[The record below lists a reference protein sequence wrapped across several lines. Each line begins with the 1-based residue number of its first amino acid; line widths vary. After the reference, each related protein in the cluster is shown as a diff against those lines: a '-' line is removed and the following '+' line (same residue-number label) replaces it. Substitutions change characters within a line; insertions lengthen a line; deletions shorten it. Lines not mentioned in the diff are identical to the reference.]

1 MVATVQRKRIEIL
14 VDNPLIPKII
24 NYVKQVDISGWS
36 VIKIASGGGRD
47 GRWQQDEV
55 SGAAAKSLILM
66 ISNQEKA
73 AQLTDAL
80 APLLDSHSLLLTIAN
95 VEVVRGDRF

>member
-14 VDNPLIPKII
+14 VDTPLVPKII
-24 NYVKQVDISGWS
+24 GYAKQVDISGWS

-47 GRWQQDEV
+47 GRWHHDEIT
-55 SGAAAKSLILM
+55 GAAAKSIILM
-66 ISNQEKA
+66 IANEEKA
-73 AQLTDAL
+73 GQLTDAL
-80 APLLDSHSLLLTIAN
+80 APLLDSHSLLLTVAN

>member
-24 NYVKQVDISGWS
+24 HHVKKVDISGWS
-36 VIKIASGGGRD
+36 VMKIASGGGRD

-55 SGAAAKSLILM
+55 SGAAAKSIVLLIA
-66 ISNQEKA
+66 NEEKA
-73 AQLTDAL
+73 GLLADAL

>member
-66 ISNQEKA
+66 IANQEKA

>member
-55 SGAAAKSLILM
+55 SGAAAKSLVLM
-66 ISNQEKA
+66 IANEEKA
-73 AQLTDAL
+73 GQLADVL
-80 APLLDSHSLLLTIAN
+80 APLLDSHGLLLTIAN
-95 VEVVRGDRF
+95 VEVVRGERF

>member
-24 NYVKQVDISGWS
+24 SYVKQVDISGWS

-55 SGAAAKSLILM
+55 SGAAAKSLVLM
-66 ISNQEKA
+66 IANEEKA
-73 AQLTDAL
+73 GQLTDVL
-80 APLLDSHSLLLTIAN
+80 APLLDSHSLLLTVAN

>member
-1 MVATVQRKRIEIL
+1 MVATVKRKRIEIL
-14 VDNPLIPKII
+14 VDNPLVPKIV
-24 NYVKQVDISGWS
+24 NYVKKVDISGWS

-55 SGAAAKSLILM
+55 SGAAAKSIILLIA
-66 ISNQEKA
+66 NEEKA
-73 AQLTDAL
+73 NQLTDAL
-80 APLLDSHSLLLTIAN
+80 APLLDSYSLLLTVAN

>member
-1 MVATVQRKRIEIL
+1 MVATVKRKRIEIL
-14 VDNPLIPKII
+14 VDNPLVPKIV
-24 NYVKQVDISGWS
+24 NYVKKVDISGWS

-55 SGAAAKSLILM
+55 SGAAAKSIVLLIA
-66 ISNQEKA
+66 NEEKA
-73 AQLTDAL
+73 QRLTDAL

>member
-14 VDNPLIPKII
+14 VDTPLVPRII
-24 NYVKQVDISGWS
+24 RLIKEVDISGWS

-47 GRWQQDEV
+47 GRWDHDEV
-55 SGAAAKSLILM
+55 TGAAAKSIILM
-66 ISNQEKA
+66 IANEVKA
-73 AQLTDAL
+73 SLFADRI
-80 APLLDSHSLLLTIAN
+80 APLLESHGLLSTIGN

>member
-1 MVATVQRKRIEIL
+1 MVATVKRKRIEIL
-14 VDNPLIPKII
+14 VDNPLVPKIVS
-24 NYVKQVDISGWS
+24 YVKKVDISGWS

-55 SGAAAKSLILM
+55 SGAAAKSIVLLIA
-66 ISNQEKA
+66 NEEKA
-73 AQLTDAL
+73 QRLTDAL
-80 APLLDSHSLLLTIAN
+80 APLLDSYSLLLTVAN

>member
-14 VDNPLIPKII
+14 VDNPLVPKIV
-24 NYVKQVDISGWS
+24 NYVKKVDISGWS

-55 SGAAAKSLILM
+55 SGAAAKSIVLLIA
-66 ISNQEKA
+66 NEEKA
-73 AQLTDAL
+73 NQLTDVL

>member
-1 MVATVQRKRIEIL
+1 MVATVRRKRIEIL
-14 VDNPLIPKII
+14 VDNPLVPKIV
-24 NYVKQVDISGWS
+24 NYVKKVDISGWS

-55 SGAAAKSLILM
+55 SGAAAKSIVLLIA
-66 ISNQEKA
+66 NEEKA
-73 AQLTDAL
+73 NQLTDVL